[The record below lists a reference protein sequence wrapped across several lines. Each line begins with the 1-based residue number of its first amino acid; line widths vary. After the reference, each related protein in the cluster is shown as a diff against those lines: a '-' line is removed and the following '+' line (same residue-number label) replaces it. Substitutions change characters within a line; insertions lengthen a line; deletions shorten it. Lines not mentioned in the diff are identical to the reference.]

1 LPGGQSAG
9 NEGRRALRK
18 GSTGGL
24 CRGVEPSGDDAAV
37 WHRPTESSARRENV
51 IALERRDRQVPHRP
65 RARTDRLP
73 EGPLGRFTTAAS
85 LVHELLEA
93 RDEKRLLRLQRQLA
107 GNKLLVG
114 LPRGAREFLLDVLVV
129 GEIYRMSLLE

>member
-1 LPGGQSAG
+1 MPGGQRAG

-51 IALERRDRQVPHRP
+51 IALENGGTGKSHIALGLGLTACQKGLLVGSPPPPAWCTSCSRP
-65 RARTDRLP
+65 GTR
-73 EGPLGRFTTAAS
+73 S
-85 LVHELLEA
+85 V
-93 RDEKRLLRLQRQLA
+93 LRLQRQLA